1 MRINSKI
8 LSTIFHTNKEEIN
21 KYCSHLLK
29 KKNKLLIYKRTRER

>member
-21 KYCSHLLK
+21 KYCSHLEIFPLSCSQ
-29 KKNKLLIYKRTRER
+29 KR

>member
-21 KYCSHLLK
+21 KYCFHLLK
-29 KKNKLLIYKRTRER
+29 KKIIYSYIKGL